1 MKLKNLFYV
10 LLTLMCVA
18 AVPAVA
24 QESTEA
30 TEGAPM
36 VITLDEA
43 LQIALSDNPTVKVAD
58 KTIEKK
64 QYAKGDTEGPIIEL
78 VDNMFNDAHEMR
90 ASDIPIRS
98 ARRPYRK
105 ILREYSSS
113 SSLLLKT
120 KVERRTPS
128 TLKPIYYIKCVP

>member
-18 AVPAVA
+18 AVPTMA

-64 QYAKGDTEGPIIEL
+64 QYAKKGSYAALWPEISASATYQRYIE
-78 VDNMFNDAHEMR
+78 
-90 ASDIPIRS
+90 
-98 ARRPYRK
+98 
-105 ILREYSSS
+105 
-113 SSLLLKT
+113 
-120 KVERRTPS
+120 
-128 TLKPIYYIKCVP
+128 KP